1 MSNTASPRVLELLAA
16 AARYH
21 RGGRLADARQLYG
34 QILQS
39 DPHHADALHLLGV
52 LALQSGRHDT
62 ATTLI
67 GKAIAENALVPAFH
81 NNLANALKAQGRL
94 DDADESYRRALALNP
109 DYLEAHYN
117 RALLLQA
124 QGRLD
129 QAVESYSKVLAHKPD
144 HAEAHNNLG
153 NALQAQGKLDQALA
167 AYSQAL
173 RHRPDFADAHSNAGN
188 VLRALGNADAAI
200 ASYAHA
206 LTHQANHPEALHN
219 LSIVL
224 LEQGKLD
231 EAAAASRHALTLRPG
246 YAAAHCGLGN
256 ALTELGNAEAAAAG
270 FRRALELDPDL
281 AEAALGLAT
290 AAIPVFAETA
300 AESQAAAVTFGR
312 ALDELTEWDRAHRGC
327 LGKAV
332 GSHQPFYLAYRPADV
347 GTLLARYGELLS
359 AAAASYWC
367 PRPIGRRDPDARS
380 RLVIISGQVRHHPV
394 WDVILRGIV
403 AHMDRQRFEV
413 FLYHTGALTDE
424 ETDWARSRV
433 DRFVQG
439 PKPIRAWLDEIGND
453 RPDILLYPEVGMD
466 PVSCTLAALRL
477 APVQAASWGHPITTG
492 LPTIDIYL
500 SGDLIEGPQA
510 EDHYRE
516 KLVRLPGTGVCT
528 VLSGLRAQPWEAPM
542 RPADVVRFAVC
553 QQPIKFDP
561 ADDDLLVRIAKEV
574 GACEFWLA
582 SPLKHQWAASRLKNR
597 LSIAFRNAGLDPD
610 AHLRVVPWLPREQ
623 FLGFLDQ
630 MDVFLDCPA
639 FSGYTTAWQALH
651 RGLPMV
657 TLEGEFLRQRLAA
670 GLLRQIGITDGIVDS
685 SEEYVKTAA
694 RFAQRCREPGAR
706 ASRRASISAAAA
718 KTDGNLDAVR
728 SIEQALIAAVH
739 AQYGGPL

>member
-1 MSNTASPRVLELLAA
+1 MPDRTSPRVLDLLAA

-21 RGGRLADARQLYG
+21 RGGRLADAQQIYG

-62 ATTLI
+62 AATLI
-67 GKAIAENALVPAFH
+67 GKAIVENAQVPAFH
-81 NNLANALKAQGRL
+81 NNLGNALKAQGRF
-94 DDADESYRRALALNP
+94 DDADDSYRRALALNP
-109 DYLEAHYN
+109 GYFEAHYN

-124 QGRLD
+124 QDRLD
-129 QAVESYSKVLAHKPD
+129 EAVESYAKVLAHRPD
-144 HAEAHNNLG
+144 HAGAHNNLG

-188 VLRALGNADAAI
+188 VLRALGDADAAI

-206 LTHQANHPEALHN
+206 LIHQANHPEALHN

-231 EAAAASRHALTLRPG
+231 EAAAASRRALTLRPD

-256 ALTELGNAEAAAAG
+256 TLIEQGDAEAAAAG
-270 FRRALELDPDL
+270 FRCALELDHEL

-290 AAIPVFAETA
+290 AAVPVFTA
-300 AESQAAAVTFGR
+300 TVAESRAAAGSFSR
-312 ALDELTEWDRAHRGC
+312 ALDELTAWDHVHPGR
-327 LGKAV
+327 LGKSV

-347 GTLLARYGELLS
+347 GALLARYGDLLS
-359 AAAASYWC
+359 ATAASYWR
-367 PRPIGRRDPDARS
+367 PRPIAARDPATRP
-380 RLVIISGQVRHHPV
+380 RLVIVSGQVRQHPV

-403 AHMDRQRFEV
+403 AHMDRQQFEI
-413 FLYHTGALTDE
+413 FLYHTGALKDE
-424 ETDWARSRV
+424 VTEWARSRV

-439 PKPIRAWLDEIGND
+439 PKPVKAWLEEVSND
-453 RPDILLYPEVGMD
+453 RPDIVFYPEVGMD
-466 PVSCTLAALRL
+466 PVTCTLAALRL
-477 APVQAASWGHPITTG
+477 APVQAASWGLPFTTG

-500 SGDLIEGPQA
+500 SGEHIEGPQA
-510 EDHYRE
+510 EHHYRE
-516 KLVRLPGTGVCT
+516 QLVRLSGTGVCT
-528 VLSGLRAQPWEAPM
+528 EFSGLRAQPWDAPT

-561 ADDDLLVRIAKEV
+561 ADDVLLARIAKST

-582 SPLKHQWAASRLKNR
+582 SPLKLQWAATRLKNR
-597 LSIAFRNAGLDPD
+597 LAAVFRDAGLDPD

-630 MDVFLDCPA
+630 MDVFLDCPS

-651 RGLPMV
+651 RGMPVV

-670 GLLRQIGITDGIVDS
+670 GLLRQIGITEGVVGS
-685 SEEYVKTAA
+685 SEEYVETAV
-694 RFAQRCREPGAR
+694 RFAQRCRESGAR
-706 ASRRASISAAAA
+706 ASWRQTISAAAA
-718 KTDGNLDAVR
+718 NADGNLTAVR
-728 SIEQALIAAVH
+728 AIEQTLIAAVR
-739 AQYGGPL
+739 AQNCSPQ

>member
-1 MSNTASPRVLELLAA
+1 MPDSTSPRVLELLAA
-16 AARYH
+16 ATRYH
-21 RGGRLADARQLYG
+21 RSGHLADAQQIYG
-34 QILQS
+34 QILQA

-62 ATTLI
+62 AAALI
-67 GKAIAENALVPAFH
+67 GKAVVENAQVPAFH
-81 NNLANALKAQGRL
+81 NNLGNALKAQGRL
-94 DDADESYRRALALNP
+94 DEADHSYRRALALNP
-109 DYLEAHYN
+109 GYLEARYN

-129 QAVESYSKVLAHKPD
+129 EAIESYAQVLAHKPD

-206 LTHQANHPEALHN
+206 LTHRAKHPQALHN
-219 LSIVL
+219 LSIAL
-224 LEQGKLD
+224 LDQGKLD
-231 EAAAASRHALTLRPG
+231 EAAAASRRALALEPD

-256 ALTELGNAEAAAAG
+256 TLIEQGDAEAAAAS
-270 FRRALELDPDL
+270 FRQALELEQDL

-290 AAIPVFAETA
+290 ASVPVFAGTV
-300 AESQAAAVTFGR
+300 AESQTAEDNFSR
-312 ALDELTEWDRAHRGC
+312 ALDELTAWDRRHLGC

-332 GSHQPFYLAYRPADV
+332 GSHQPFYLAYRPVEV

-359 AAAASYWC
+359 AAAASYWR
-367 PRPIGRRDPDARS
+367 PRPIGRRDPGARP
-380 RLVIISGQVRHHPV
+380 RLLIISGQVRHHPV
-394 WDVILRGIV
+394 WDVILRGFV
-403 AHMDRQRFEV
+403 ARLDRQRFEV
-413 FLYHTGALTDE
+413 FLYHTGALTDQ

-439 PKPIRAWLDEIGND
+439 PKPVKAWLEEIGND
-453 RPDILLYPEVGMD
+453 QPDIVFYPEVGMD
-466 PVSCTLAALRL
+466 PATCTLAALRL
-477 APVQAASWGHPITTG
+477 APVQLASWGHPITTG

-500 SGDLIEGPQA
+500 SGELIEAPQA
-510 EDHYRE
+510 ERHYGE

-528 VLSGLRAQPWEAPM
+528 EFPGLRAQPWDAPM

-561 ADDDLLVRIAKEV
+561 ADDVLLARIAKST

-582 SPLKHQWAASRLKNR
+582 SPLKLQWATTRLKNR
-597 LSIAFRNAGLDPD
+597 LAVVFRDAGLDPD

-651 RGLPMV
+651 RGMPVV
-657 TLEGEFLRQRLAA
+657 TLEGKFLRQRLAA
-670 GLLRQIGITDGIVDS
+670 GLLRQIDITEGVAGS
-685 SEEYVKTAA
+685 SEEYVETAV
-694 RFAQRCREPGAR
+694 RFAQRCREPAEQAR
-706 ASRRASISAAAA
+706 WRESISAAAA
-718 KTDGNLDAVR
+718 KSNGNLAAVR
-728 SIEQALIAAVH
+728 SIEETLLAAVQAH
-739 AQYGGPL
+739 YRGP